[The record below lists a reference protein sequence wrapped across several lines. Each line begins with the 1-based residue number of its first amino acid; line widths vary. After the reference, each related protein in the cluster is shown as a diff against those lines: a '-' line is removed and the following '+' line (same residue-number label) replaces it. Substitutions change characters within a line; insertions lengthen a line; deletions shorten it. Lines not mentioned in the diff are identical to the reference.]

1 MDEPKYVLDMG
12 VFLVTAIMSIFA
24 YCWLYI
30 CLLIRTPNE
39 VTIEEAWLTIV
50 FFVILVV
57 VAFAADR
64 YNAAMMKKNET
75 EEDAKRIAEENA
87 KKSKKHELRTFAK
100 NFAAYGGDQ
109 VMIEI
114 ATGMT
119 TPNTQKV
126 SDNEK

>member
-1 MDEPKYVLDMG
+1 
-12 VFLVTAIMSIFA
+12 
-24 YCWLYI
+24 
-30 CLLIRTPNE
+30 
-39 VTIEEAWLTIV
+39 LTIV